1 MEKPAVTD
9 VPLNEL
15 LRRRWSPRSFD
26 PRPVEKEVLRRI
38 FEAARW
44 AASAYNEQPWR
55 FLLASRDQEPAFSLL
70 LGCLVEQNQ
79 VWAANAGVLAVGV
92 TRKFFTHNEKPN
104 RHAHHDLGLAV
115 AQLSLQAVTEGIFVH
130 PMAGFSPE
138 RVRQVWSVPEIYE
151 PLVAL
156 AMGYPGDPD
165 LLAEDLRQREYAPRE
180 RRSLEELV
188 FGGTWN
194 DPFWK

>member
-15 LRRRWSPRSFD
+15 LRRRWSPRAFE

-44 AASAYNEQPWR
+44 APSAYNEQPWR
-55 FLLASRDQEPAFSLL
+55 FLLASRDQEPTFSLL

-79 VWAANAGVLAVGV
+79 VWAANAGALAVGD

-115 AQLSLQAVTEGIFVH
+115 AQLTLQAVAEGIFVH
-130 PMAGFSPE
+130 PMAGFSLE

-156 AMGYPGDPD
+156 ALGYPGDPD
-165 LLAEDLRQREYAPRE
+165 TLGEDLRQREYAPRE

-188 FGGTWN
+188 FSGAWN

>member
-9 VPLNEL
+9 VLLNEE
-15 LRRRWSPRSFD
+15 LRRRWSPRAFD
-26 PRPVEKEVLRRI
+26 PRPVGRETLRRI

-55 FLLASRDQEPAFSLL
+55 FLLASRDQEPTFSLL
-70 LGCLVEQNQ
+70 LGCLKEQNQ
-79 VWAANAGVLAVGV
+79 AWAANAGALAVGLA
-92 TRKFFTHNEKPN
+92 RNFFTHNEKPN

-115 AQLSLQAVTEGIFVH
+115 AQLTLQAITEGIFVH

-138 RVRQVWSVPEIYE
+138 RVRQLWSVPEVYE

-156 AMGYPGDPD
+156 ALGHPGDPD
-165 LLAEDLRQREYAPRE
+165 LLGEDLRQREYAPRE
-180 RRSLEELV
+180 RRPLAELV
-188 FGGTWN
+188 FGRNWN
-194 DPFWK
+194 EPF

>member
-1 MEKPAVTD
+1 
-9 VPLNEL
+9 
-15 LRRRWSPRSFD
+15 
-26 PRPVEKEVLRRI
+26 
-38 FEAARW
+38 
-44 AASAYNEQPWR
+44 
-55 FLLASRDQEPAFSLL
+55 
-70 LGCLVEQNQ
+70 
-79 VWAANAGVLAVGV
+79 
-92 TRKFFTHNEKPN
+92 
-104 RHAHHDLGLAV
+104 V
-115 AQLSLQAVTEGIFVH
+115 AEGIFVH

-156 AMGYPGDPD
+156 ALGYPGDPD

-180 RRSLEELV
+180 RRALEELV